1 MDRQGLHGLL
11 HWVRVAALGK
21 GFIRVF
27 VGGSSFVALIAVP
40 VSLIL
45 LISSKSNLND
55 KAVKS

>member
-1 MDRQGLHGLL
+1 M

-21 GFIRVF
+21 GFMHVF